1 MPPSACSLLVLQAV
15 LRENGERRFYTAYVN
30 GFHWRWNG
38 KSQPSQV
45 EIKFLLAVLS
55 LGALRPRGSEGN
67 LWAPSGSPRQLTMA
81 PLHHLQGDKL
91 LFLS

>member
-1 MPPSACSLLVLQAV
+1 M
-15 LRENGERRFYTAYVN
+15 N

-55 LGALRPRGSEGN
+55 LDAFR
-67 LWAPSGSPRQLTMA
+67 PSGSERIFGRQVVT
-81 PLHHLQGDKL
+81 
-91 LFLS
+91 

>member
-1 MPPSACSLLVLQAV
+1 MQAV
-15 LRENGERRFYTAYVN
+15 LRENGERRFCTTCVN

-55 LGALRPRGSEGN
+55 LDAFR
-67 LWAPSGSPRQLTMA
+67 PSGSERIFGRQVVT
-81 PLHHLQGDKL
+81 
-91 LFLS
+91 